1 MSTNMTFGV
10 ETSTHR
16 PKYRLWLGLYI
27 ITLYYFPKKSECSK
41 NAHIPNLQTPYK
53 RCSNGNTTAFKSCSD
68 SFIVF
73 RLFLIKHNVCVFG
86 RVIHV
91 CVELHFFTI
100 FERVSECPVFTKPFA
115 KFNYR

>member
-1 MSTNMTFGV
+1 M
-10 ETSTHR
+10 
-16 PKYRLWLGLYI
+16 I
-27 ITLYYFPKKSECSK
+27 LYYFPKKSECSK

-91 CVELHFFTI
+91 CVELHFSQFLKG
-100 FERVSECPVFTKPFA
+100 CPSVLFSPSHSQSSIIDDLLDVKWTKGLFLST
-115 KFNYR
+115 FNTSK

>member
-1 MSTNMTFGV
+1 M
-10 ETSTHR
+10 
-16 PKYRLWLGLYI
+16 I
-27 ITLYYFPKKSECSK
+27 LYYFPKKSECSK

-100 FERVSECPVFTKPFA
+100 FERVSECPVFTKSFA
-115 KFNYR
+115 KFNYRWLVGCEMDKRFVP

>member
-1 MSTNMTFGV
+1 M
-10 ETSTHR
+10 
-16 PKYRLWLGLYI
+16 I
-27 ITLYYFPKKSECSK
+27 LYYFPKKSECSK

-100 FERVSECPVFTKPFA
+100 FEGCPSVLFSPSHSQSSIIDDLLDVKWTKGLFLST
-115 KFNYR
+115 FNTSK